1 MTEASCMGVLAV
13 SPIPVVMEM
22 FAYRVD
28 KRLCHAV
35 FMVTAKVL
43 SLCRHSLL
51 SQVFS
56 FIISLLTT
64 FL

>member
-28 KRLCHAV
+28 KRLFHAV

-43 SLCRHSLL
+43 SLCRYSLL

-56 FIISLLTT
+56 FIISLLTP